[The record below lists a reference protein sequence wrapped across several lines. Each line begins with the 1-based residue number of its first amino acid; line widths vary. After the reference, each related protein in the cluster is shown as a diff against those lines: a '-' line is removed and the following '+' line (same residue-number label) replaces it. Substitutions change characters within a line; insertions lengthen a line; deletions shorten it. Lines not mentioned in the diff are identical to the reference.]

1 MLCLAV
7 LNSPA
12 GADDWSPYKPLPLST
27 VPLPEVNDPEWTQ
40 NPVDTFV
47 RAKLVERELPPA
59 PEADRRTWLR
69 RVTYDLIGLPPTPED
84 LTEFLADPRPD
95 AIAYAEVVD
104 RLLASPH
111 YGERWARHWLDVVR
125 YADTDGF
132 AIDSERHSLWR
143 YRDYVIRH
151 FNQDRPYDQFVR
163 EQLAGDELA
172 GPVSDENSLADP
184 TAIIATSFYR
194 LGPYE
199 ADNMVPE
206 NRQQDFL
213 NEMTTT
219 IGTAFLGLTVG
230 CARCHDHKYD
240 PIPQEDFY
248 RMQAFLKPAQRG
260 ETPAEFLP
268 DELLSGV
275 QEQKLRAET
284 ELAKRQEAWAT
295 HRQTLKEQLATAL
308 GKQPVDVEDAV
319 FTKALAGEKIPL
331 PVVTKS
337 DTESQ
342 KPSEETTA
350 GGSDTEDESAAQA
363 EETPMFE
370 FAAESRAQHDAL
382 KKAVDDFADH
392 KRFASSVNTITK
404 PKGEEA
410 EIPVTYVLLGGDVF
424 AEGRAVEPG
433 GLSAIEPWCDE
444 ISAQVET
451 AAQQIQG
458 RRKALAEWIASPE
471 NPLTARVYV
480 NRIWQYHFGSGIVRT
495 ANDFGI
501 NGSGPSHPELLD
513 FLAQYFLDQGQRT
526 KPLHRLLVLSR
537 TYRASSQ
544 HPDWQVCAETD
555 PENRLLWRAPW
566 RRLEAE
572 AIRDAL
578 LAVSGRL
585 NTERGGPGFYEELPD
600 GLPAEYPFFRW
611 EPSEET
617 QRQRRSI
624 YMFLRRNLTHPLMEA
639 FDIADSSQSCEQ
651 RSRSVTPSQ
660 ALSLFNGKLVAEASR
675 HLTQRLLEQP
685 SDSPDDSIRKLF
697 VLALSREPDPEELAA
712 CSASLAAKAER
723 YKAMQTA
730 YQDEG
735 KNAEVKQESGDDSP
749 RSEETSE
756 ATSDAESLLNDPHML
771 AFRDLCLVILN
782 ANEFVFLD

>member
-1 MLCLAV
+1 MRKMLRWGCVLWAV
-7 LNSPA
+7 LLFSRA
-12 GADDWSPYKPLPLST
+12 GADDWSPYRPIPDSPVL
-27 VPLPEVNDPEWTQ
+27 VPEVRDEAWSQ
-40 NPVDTFV
+40 NPVDAFV
-47 RAKLVERELPPA
+47 RARLAEKELPPA

-69 RVTYDLIGLPPTPED
+69 RVTYDLIGLPPNPEE
-84 LTEFLADPRPD
+84 LSAFLADSRPD
-95 AIAYAEVVD
+95 EFAYADVVD

-132 AIDSERHSLWR
+132 AIDGERHSLWR

-151 FNQDRPYDQFVR
+151 FNHDRPYGQFIR
-163 EQLAGDELA
+163 EQLAGDELS
-172 GPVSDENSLADP
+172 GTLNEDDP
-184 TAIIATSFYR
+184 APDPAALVATSFYR

-248 RMQAFLKPAQRG
+248 RIQAFLKPARRG
-260 ETPAEFLP
+260 DAPADFLP
-268 DELLSGV
+268 EELLSGV
-275 QEQKLRAET
+275 QEQKERAEG
-284 ELAKRQEAWAT
+284 EFAKRNDAWQAN
-295 HRQTLKEQLATAL
+295 RKTLKEQLAAAL
-308 GKQPVDVEDAV
+308 GKQLDEVEDEV
-319 FTKALAGEKIPL
+319 FKKALAGEKIAL
-331 PVVTKS
+331 PG
-337 DTESQ
+337 DAETEE
-342 KPSEETTA
+342 PSEEPAT
-350 GGSDTEDESAAQA
+350 
-363 EETPMFE
+363 FE
-370 FAAESRAQHDAL
+370 FTAESRTQHDAL
-382 KKAVDDFADH
+382 KKAVDDFEEH
-392 KRFASSVNTITK
+392 KRFTGSVNTITK
-404 PKGEEA
+404 PKRAEA
-410 EIPVTYVLLGGDVF
+410 TIPVTYVLLGGDVF
-424 AEGRAVEPG
+424 AEGQAVEPG
-433 GLSAIEPWCDE
+433 GLSAIEPWCDD
-444 ISAQVET
+444 ITCQVQSVS
-451 AAQQIQG
+451 QQIDG
-458 RRKALAEWIASPE
+458 RRKALAEWIASAE

-495 ANDFGI
+495 SNDFGL

-513 FLAQYFLDQGQRT
+513 FLAQYFLEHGQRT

-544 HPDWQVCAETD
+544 HPEWQRCAEQD

-600 GLPAEYPFFRW
+600 GLPASYPFFHW

-639 FDIADSSQSCEQ
+639 FDVADSSQSCEQ

-660 ALSLFNGKLVAEASR
+660 ALSLFNGKMVADASR
-675 HLTQRLLEQP
+675 HLAQQLLDEQP
-685 SDSPDDSIRKLF
+685 HSPDDSIKTLF
-697 VLALSREPDPEELAA
+697 LRALAREPDPEELAA
-712 CSASLAAKAER
+712 CRESLAAKAER
-723 YKAMQTA
+723 YR
-730 YQDEG
+730 
-735 KNAEVKQESGDDSP
+735 EVRLAAHMPGDSSETTNGLESENGP
-749 RSEETSE
+749 GEANEETSRDSE
-756 ATSDAESLLNDPHML
+756 VATDEEQLTDDPQLLAL
-771 AFRDLCLVILN
+771 RDLCLVILN